1 MERGLGLCC
10 EEAARLLLASDGPL
24 TFTTEECNEPE
35 DELDDDDR
43 EIRDEVL
50 YAREQIFATL
60 ADNSLT
66 FQEKLHNV
74 FRYTDENPF
83 APLENAKAYLEH
95 LAKTE
100 SFGPAWDEALARIKA
115 KIDAVQDARA
125 LEDQGL
131 FSETEST
138 QLLAYLIYR
147 HYAKC
152 LFEGREQG
160 KLLFALFFWNVARFF
175 TKELGG
181 KIGAIKILSRQLEY
195 CEENMELIEKWL
207 DDSTGIC

>member
-1 MERGLGLCC
+1 MTALKLGAHL
-10 EEAARLLLASDGPL
+10 
-24 TFTTEECNEPE
+24 
-35 DELDDDDR
+35 
-43 EIRDEVL
+43 V
-50 YAREQIFATL
+50 
-60 ADNSLT
+60 
-66 FQEKLHNV
+66 
-74 FRYTDENPF
+74 
-83 APLENAKAYLEH
+83 AKDSS
-95 LAKTE
+95 AKFE

-115 KIDAVQDARA
+115 KIDTVQDARA

-138 QLLAYLIYR
+138 RLLAYLIYR